1 MNPGKAAGTNESAA
15 TASAA
20 HLVCGGCGLLCDDLA
35 GTSDT
40 GCAAADAWF
49 GIPAQPAATTVDGL
63 PATIDAAVNAAAH
76 RLTNARRVLL
86 TGLTSVPLE
95 PVRLA
100 CQIAERLTAAVDA
113 GTADTALLTGPTI
126 TRVGEVTAAFE
137 ELRDRADLVIFWGCN
152 PAASHPRFLER
163 FVQPARPTG
172 GRQTMSV
179 GPQQVVP
186 PTAHHSH
193 LSLAADQIVPAARL
207 LQASLEGHGIT
218 PTDDPLAATI
228 SKLNAAVD
236 AASCIGIV
244 TSTRDDPSGLTAWSL
259 GQLVRA
265 LAHRKPA
272 FQIPLGAGTAGG
284 GGNAAGFAASCSWR
298 YGAPGAIA
306 AADRDGSE
314 FQPAEA
320 DAVRLISRGEVDCV
334 LAVGRLA
341 PPIEAAL
348 TAAAVAPSVIRIT
361 DITPEPAAV
370 TTVMLGTAS
379 LARATTGTMLRE
391 DGRLMQLQPLMAPK
405 KPTVDQLLIKLKQAI
420 DAIRP
425 TASTLQPAAFSG
437 ESS

>member
-1 MNPGKAAGTNESAA
+1 M
-15 TASAA
+15 
-20 HLVCGGCGLLCDDLA
+20 VCGGCGLLCDDLA
-35 GTSDT
+35 STTDT
-40 GCAAADAWF
+40 GCAAADDWF
-49 GIPAQPAATTVDGL
+49 AIPAQPAATTVDGQS
-63 PATIDAAVNAAAH
+63 ATIDAAVNAAAH
-76 RLTNARRVLL
+76 RLTNARRVLI

-100 CQIAERLTAAVDA
+100 CQIAEQLTAAVDA
-113 GTADTALLTGPTI
+113 ETADTALLTGPTI
-126 TRVGEVTAAFE
+126 ARVGEVTAAFE
-137 ELRDRADLVIFWGCN
+137 EIRDRADLVIFWGCN

-186 PTAHHSH
+186 PTANHSH
-193 LSLAADQIVPAARL
+193 LSLAVDQIIPAARL
-207 LQASLEGHGIT
+207 LQASLEGHGID
-218 PTDDPLAATI
+218 PTDGPLAATI
-228 SKLNAAVD
+228 SKLKAAVD
-236 AASCIGIV
+236 AANCIGIV
-244 TSTRDDPSGLTAWSL
+244 TSTGDDPSGLTAWSMA
-259 GQLVRA
+259 QLVRA

-272 FQIPLGAGTAGG
+272 FQIALGAGTG
-284 GGNAAGFAASCSWR
+284 GGNAAGVAASCSWR

-314 FQPAEA
+314 FRPAEA
-320 DAVRLISRGEVDCV
+320 DAGRLISRGEIDCV

-348 TAAAVAPSVIRIT
+348 TAAAVAPCVIRIT

-379 LARATTGTMLRE
+379 LARATNGTMLRE
-391 DGRLMQLQPLMAPK
+391 DGRLMQLQPLMAPD
-405 KPTVDQLLIKLKQAI
+405 KPTVDQLLIKLKQVIA
-420 DAIRP
+420 AIRP
-425 TASTLQPAAFSG
+425 PEPTLRPTAFSG

>member
-1 MNPGKAAGTNESAA
+1 MSKAADRRI
-15 TASAA
+15 
-20 HLVCGGCGLLCDDLA
+20 HQPRVDLP
-35 GTSDT
+35 T
-40 GCAAADAWF
+40 
-49 GIPAQPAATTVDGL
+49 GL
-63 PATIDAAVNAAAH
+63 PAEPQPLEHTGAEVLDEDITALHKLPQNRTAFVTLEVQNHGAFAAIDAQKVGGVSVADE
-76 RLTNARRVLL
+76 RRSKV
-86 TGLTSVPLE
+86 
-95 PVRLA
+95 
-100 CQIAERLTAAVDA
+100 A
-113 GTADTALLTGPTI
+113 G
-126 TRVGEVTAAFE
+126 
-137 ELRDRADLVIFWGCN
+137 
-152 PAASHPRFLER
+152 
-163 FVQPARPTG
+163 
-172 GRQTMSV
+172 
-179 GPQQVVP
+179 VV
-186 PTAHHSH
+186 A
-193 LSLAADQIVPAARL
+193 AARL

-334 LAVGRLA
+334 LAVGRPA

-379 LARATTGTMLRE
+379 LARATNGAMLRE